1 MRSKRYTL
9 QEIADH
15 LSAEVRGERSYIV
28 SSLSTLA
35 SAKPDQ
41 LSFVANPR
49 YRQHLETTNAG
60 AVIIAP
66 EDKSYYSGNAIVC
79 DDPYL
84 AYAKVSRMFE
94 RSVIDSAGISEYAT
108 VDSSAVVSNSAC
120 IAPGVRLAAD
130 CVIGDNVVIG
140 ANSVIGEG
148 CKVGHGTIIHP
159 NVTLYYEVIIGNGCI
174 VHSGAVI
181 GADGFGF
188 AKNGAKWDKI
198 SQLGGVKI
206 GDNVEIGAC
215 TTIDRGALDDTVIED
230 GVILDNQIQ
239 IAHNVNIGRNT
250 AIAACTAVAGSTK
263 IGAQCTIAGA
273 CGITGHI
280 TIAEGTHVTA
290 MSIITKSITKAGVYS
305 SGTGMLPNK
314 QWKKNVVRFRQ
325 LDDLARRIKSI
336 EDKITDIKGS

>member
-1 MRSKRYTL
+1 MTSKSYTI
-9 QEIADH
+9 QEIANH
-15 LSAEVRGERSYIV
+15 LSAEVRGESSYIV
-28 SSLSTLA
+28 SSLSTLT

-41 LSFVANPR
+41 LSFVANSR
-49 YRQHLETTNAG
+49 YRQHLGTTNAG
-60 AVIIAP
+60 AVIIAL
-66 EDKSYYSGNAIVC
+66 EDESYYSGNAIVC
-79 DDPYL
+79 EDPYL

-94 RSVIDSAGISEYAT
+94 RSVIDSPGISDNAA
-108 VDSSAVVSNSAC
+108 VDDSAVVSSSAC
-120 IAPGVRLAAD
+120 IGSGVRLAAA
-130 CVIGDNVVIG
+130 CVVGDNVVIG
-140 ANSVIGEG
+140 ANCVIGADCRIG
-148 CKVGHGTIIHP
+148 NGTIIHP
-159 NVTLYYEVIIGNGCI
+159 NVTLYHDVMIGNDCI
-174 VHSGAVI
+174 VHGGAVI

-198 SQLGGVKI
+198 SQLGGVRI

-290 MSIITKSITKAGVYS
+290 MSIVTKSITEAGVYS
-305 SGTGMLPNK
+305 SGTGMQPNK